1 MRNGEWKLVSEV
13 GEGWELYN
21 MTEDRTEL
29 NNLADKEKGRLLR
42 MQKSYEGWMNRCGVE
57 EWPIP
62 PQTWNP
68 TMHARHA
75 HSSAR

>member
-1 MRNGEWKLVSEV
+1 MRSGEWKLVSEV

-21 MTEDRTEL
+21 MSEDRTEL
-29 NNLADKEKGRLLR
+29 NNLAEKEKDRLLK
-42 MQKSYEGWMNRCGVE
+42 MQKSYKEWMYRCGVE
-57 EWPIP
+57 KWPIP